1 MVRTDK
7 LRGLM
12 AEKKISGIAMANEL
26 GVSPQA
32 FYKKMSKGRF
42 GLEDARIMT
51 KVLGIE
57 NPVEIFFAENVT

>member
-12 AEKKISGIAMANEL
+12 AEKKISGVAMAREL

-42 GLEDARIMT
+42 ALDDAEIMT
-51 KVLGIE
+51 RVLDIE
-57 NPVEIFFAENVT
+57 NPVDIFFAENVT